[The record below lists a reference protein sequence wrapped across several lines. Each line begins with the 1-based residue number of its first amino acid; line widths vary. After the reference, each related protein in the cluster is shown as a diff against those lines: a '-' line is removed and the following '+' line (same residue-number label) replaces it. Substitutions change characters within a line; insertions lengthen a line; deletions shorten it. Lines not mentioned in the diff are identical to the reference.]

1 MLQQAVLVTP
11 AGAGAEQ
18 EPAPLLAPGAG
29 GEVLESRANRDGGG
43 GGGRSLQ
50 SQWDERGSGSG
61 AGKLVL
67 RLRTVRDIAA
77 GEELCIS
84 YLNSL
89 YTSFPERDERLQE
102 VYFFGADTLGTD
114 AGLEALVRITLPPL
128 MSRNAQ
134 STTHNAQPH
143 PHPQP
148 QPQICERRHRCDY
161 CACYGFRVSC

>member
-1 MLQQAVLVTP
+1 MSNHSCGSPNMLQQAVLVAP
-11 AGAGAEQ
+11 AGAGAGP

-29 GEVLESRANRDGGG
+29 GEVLESRANQDGGG
-43 GGGRSLQ
+43 GGGGGTSLQ

-114 AGLEALVRITLPPL
+114 AGLEALVGRTSPPL

-134 STTHNAQPH
+134 RTTTTTTATTTTNM
-143 PHPQP
+143 
-148 QPQICERRHRCDY
+148 
-161 CACYGFRVSC
+161 